1 MIVRS
6 SLGCDPGKRGAILS
20 FMADLQHPPLDDAH
34 PSSPSPIEH
43 SARQIEALLEV
54 SETIA
59 QQRDLKALFHDLAE
73 RLRGVLP
80 FDFLG
85 LVLHNPANDTM
96 RLHILETRDPVEPK
110 PAYEAPVDTL
120 PAGWVWKSQQPFVT
134 LDSSKDT
141 RYPDFMQ
148 RLQDAGVHTMAI
160 LPLTTAQ
167 HRLGALGFG
176 RYVPQG
182 VTEPE
187 IDFMKRV
194 AAQVAVAVDNALNFQ
209 AAEAYQKQ
217 LARERDRLQV
227 LLNINNLLVSTRDT
241 NELFKGIVS
250 SLKPV
255 LRHDY
260 TSLALLDASS
270 GLLKIHALDL
280 PGNATLPRKEYT
292 VPLDGSPSG
301 QCFSSAQ
308 VLIARGTEIDRYNV
322 DVIKFLRKEGVQ
334 VMCCV
339 PLSTNGRTF
348 GTINL
353 ASRNPEAFTPDDVEL
368 LQQVAAQVA
377 IALENALAFKE
388 IESLR
393 DKLTVE
399 KLVLEEEIRSEFN
412 FEEIVGE
419 SGALRSALAQ
429 VEVAAPSG
437 TSVLVLGETGTGK
450 ELIARAIHNLSP
462 RRERTFVKINCAA
475 IPAGLLE
482 SELFGHERGAFTGAL
497 TQKIGRFE
505 FADRGTL
512 FLDEVGDIPP
522 ELQPKLLRV
531 LQEQEFERLGSNRT
545 VRVDVRVVAATNVD
559 LARLVEERKF
569 RSDLYYRLNVFPISI
584 PPLRARPEDVP
595 LLVRY
600 FVQKFSRRQS
610 KTVEY
615 VPAEVMD
622 ALTHYSWPGNVR
634 ELENLIERA
643 VLLSPGKELR
653 IPLSE
658 LRNSSHGADR
668 LSSGTAVSLAGSA
681 AETMPVAGAIHTLEE
696 TQRQH
701 ILRALRQT
709 EWRISGPRGAAKLLG
724 IKRTTLQARMRKLRI
739 KRPI

>member
-1 MIVRS
+1 
-6 SLGCDPGKRGAILS
+6 
-20 FMADLQHPPLDDAH
+20 MADLQHPSLDDVRLSA
-34 PSSPSPIEH
+34 PSASPNNH

-54 SETIA
+54 TETIA

-73 RLRGVLP
+73 RLHGVLA

-85 LVLHNPANDTM
+85 LVLHDPSNNTM
-96 RLHILETRDPVEPK
+96 RLHILETRDPVEHPK

-120 PAGWVWKSQQPFVT
+120 PAGWVWQNQQPFVT

-187 IDFMKRV
+187 IEFMKRV

-227 LLNINNLLVSTRDT
+227 LLDINNLLVSTRDT
-241 NELFKGIVS
+241 NTLFQGIVS

-280 PGNATLPRKEYT
+280 PGNAPLPKKEIT

-301 QCFSSAQ
+301 QCFSSGR
-308 VLIARGTEIDRYNV
+308 VLLVRGAEIDRYQI
-322 DVIKFLRKEGVQ
+322 DVIKFLRNEGVQ

-339 PLSTNGRTF
+339 PLSTTGRTF

-353 ASRNPEAFTPDDVEL
+353 ASRNPEAFTANDVEL

-388 IESLR
+388 IETLK

-412 FEEIVGE
+412 FEEIIGN
-419 SGALRSALAQ
+419 SPALRSALAQ

-462 RRERTFVKINCAA
+462 RRERAFVKINCAA

-522 ELQPKLLRV
+522 ELQPKLMRV

-559 LARLVEERKF
+559 LAGLVAERKF

-600 FVQKFSRRQS
+600 FVQHFSRRQN

-615 VPAEVMD
+615 VPADVMD

-658 LRNSSHGADR
+658 LRNSSPGPDR
-668 LSSGTAVSLAGSA
+668 VSSSPAVSLAGSS
-681 AETMPVAGAIHTLEE
+681 AEPPQLAGSISTLEE
-696 TQRQH
+696 TQRLH

-709 EWRISGPRGAAKLLG
+709 EWRISGPSGAAKLLG
-724 IKRTTLQARMRKLRI
+724 LKRTTLQARMRKLGI